1 MRLAVLSDIH
11 GNLTALEAML
21 SDLRQYAVNGILVA
35 GDIVV
40 GGPQPA
46 ETLQRLRA
54 LGCVM
59 IRGNADQALLQHAAG
74 RAPASQSTAQQ
85 FALLR
90 WTRRQVD
97 QDALDFLASLPEQ
110 RVVALAGADPIRM
123 VHGSP
128 RHISERIFPERDPA
142 LLDLVL
148 AQISEPVLVCG
159 HTHLPWQVARDGR
172 LALNPGAVGSPL
184 NGTLGAQYALL
195 TWANTGWQARLI
207 AVPYD
212 LEPLRQVCRTS
223 GFLADGGAFA
233 RLCLLSVE
241 TGQDVLD
248 DFFAYAAGLTEQ
260 AGYAEC
266 DHIPDAVWKQAVET
280 FGWAKYVRLG

>member
-11 GNLTALEAML
+11 GNLVALEAVL
-21 SDLRQYAVNGILVA
+21 SDLQQYTVDGVLVA

-54 LGCVM
+54 LGSIL
-59 IRGNADQALLQHAAG
+59 IRGNADQALLQYAAG
-74 RAPASQSTAQQ
+74 KAPASQATAQQ

-97 QDALDFLASLPEQ
+97 QEAVDFLASLPEQ
-110 RVVALAGADPIRM
+110 RVVALAGTDPIRM

-128 RHISERIFPERDPA
+128 RHLSERIFPERDPA

-148 AQISEPVLVCG
+148 AQISEPVMVCG
-159 HTHLPWQVARDGR
+159 HTHIPWWIERNGC
-172 LALNPGAVGSPL
+172 LALNPGSVGSPL
-184 NGTLGAQYALL
+184 NGIVGAQYALL
-195 TWANTGWQARLI
+195 NWTGEGWQAKLI
-207 AVPYD
+207 AIPYD
-212 LEPLRQVCRTS
+212 LEPLRQACQAN
-223 GFLADGGAFA
+223 GFLSDGGAFA

-248 DFFAYAAGLTEQ
+248 DFFAYASGLAEQ

-266 DHIPDAVWKQAVET
+266 DHIPDDIWEQAVKT
-280 FGWAKYVRLG
+280 FSWERYGRPG